1 MWLIVIVLLA
11 APAFACNKG
20 CTPYEDGVCVCDPP
34 QEIYKMA
41 PTPTSDEK
49 PPTDKMPSYQ
59 RAGIHADM
67 PVSLAAHDERALVV
81 DTAPMVPNDGVP
93 VRSK

>member
-1 MWLIVIVLLA
+1 MWLLVIVLLA
-11 APAFACNKG
+11 VPAVACNKG
-20 CTPYEDGVCVCDPP
+20 CTPYSDGICVCEPS
-34 QEIYKMA
+34 QGTYKMA
-41 PTPTSDEK
+41 PTPTSDEL

-59 RAGIHADM
+59 REGIHADM
-67 PVSLAAHDERALVV
+67 PTSLIAHDERALVV